1 MFCDFTKKYIN
12 YFLENKYNLDD
23 NNSLVLL
30 LNNEKNNILKF
41 IENNKIKI
49 NYNKNGSNN
58 YNSKIVKYTNNFFV
72 DTDNVLNELNFLNE
86 TIVIEWNTNKII
98 VKTNIVDDILIH
110 KINIIIYII
119 EYLGTCNY
127 LEIILILTD
136 LKKHKPSTENEIV
149 GPKHVNSG
157 YCRHFKS
164 NSKKTIYIWRYEEFE
179 KVTFHEVIHALNLDK
194 RDNITQP
201 IIISKYHN
209 YFEAITD
216 FYAIIYHIIYLSL
229 ITNITP
235 KLLLEIE
242 LGFIRNQAINV
253 HNILKLNLNELQFI
267 KINQGS
273 NVFSYYIIK
282 YLLFK
287 YLLEINNIKTYLKKI
302 KLNDLLKNVMKIKF
316 KDYSYNNIKSLR
328 MTLFQL
334 K

>member
-1 MFCDFTKKYIN
+1 MKD
-12 YFLENKYNLDD
+12 
-23 NNSLVLL
+23 
-30 LNNEKNNILKF
+30 
-41 IENNKIKI
+41 
-49 NYNKNGSNN
+49 
-58 YNSKIVKYTNNFFV
+58 
-72 DTDNVLNELNFLNE
+72 LNE
-86 TIVIEWNTNKII
+86 TIVIKWNTNKII
-98 VKTNIVDDILIH
+98 VKTNIVNDILIN

-119 EYLGTCNY
+119 EYLGNPKY

-136 LKKHKPSTENEIV
+136 LKKHKPTRENDIV

-157 YCRHFKS
+157 YCQHYEEKQ
-164 NSKKTIYIWRYEEFE
+164 TIFIWRYEEFE

-194 RDNITQP
+194 REDITQP
-201 IIISKYHN
+201 IIISEYHN

-242 LGFIRNQAINV
+242 LGFIRNQALNV
-253 HNILKLNLNELQFI
+253 HNILKLNLNELQSI

-273 NVFSYYIIK
+273 SVFSYYIIK

-287 YLLEINNIKTYLKKI
+287 YLLKINNIKKYLRDI
-302 KLNDLLKNVMKIKF
+302 KFNDLLENIMKIKF
-316 KDYSYNNIKSLR
+316 KNYSYNNIKSLR

>member
-49 NYNKNGSNN
+49 NYNKNGSNT
-58 YNSKIVKYTNNFFV
+58 YNSKIMKYTNTFFV
-72 DTDNVLNELNFLNE
+72 DTDNVLNELKFLNE

-136 LKKHKPSTENEIV
+136 FKKYKPSTKNDII

-157 YCRHFKS
+157 YCQHS

-179 KVTFHEVIHALNLDK
+179 KVTFHEVIRALNLDK
-194 RDNITQP
+194 RDDITQS
-201 IIISKYHN
+201 IIISEYHN

-229 ITNITP
+229 ITKIKP

-242 LGFIRNQAINV
+242 LGFIRNQALNV
-253 HNILKLNLNELQFI
+253 HNILKLNLNEFRLI

-287 YLLEINNIKTYLKKI
+287 YLLKINNIKTYLKNI
-302 KLNDLLKNVMKIKF
+302 KLNDLLKNVMKNKF
-316 KDYSYNNIKSLR
+316 KNYLYNKIKSLR